1 MDNHRL
7 KIIAVL
13 VVGFA
18 ALAVAANSPYYGV
31 KPDETAGTAEGHIS
45 GKWGVAASSQTADNY
60 TITLDGPAGK
70 GTFYTVESGTVSA
83 SHVQATTVQAGTAAV
98 TNSLTVGQSAS
109 VGANATIG
117 GNANIGGNTSV
128 TGNISAQGNLSV
140 QGTGNITG
148 AFTGSTGTFNNA
160 LGVGITPTARLNVHN
175 GNMVMTGV
183 SVPFQFPSTTKMNLN
198 LNTSFTDAL
207 GAWGGSSGGSATISS
222 GESRFG
228 GGSAFFQLYRGL
240 RQSWTDNYKFNPT
253 AEFTLTFW
261 AKRLS
266 NDDAFFFYW
275 IAVPNEYN
283 WFSFEWRYNNNSPY
297 FTMHIRDWYS
307 GTSTQQTSEVTQRFT
322 ANEWHY
328 IVLQYNHTNARK
340 TTVWIDGVRLACS
353 GHTSGGSVSTYASG
367 FINIGGMTDVRGWWG
382 NTSAG
387 FYGYMDEIR
396 FDHVARYDYN
406 AANVPVPTMEWG
418 TPTIN
423 TMLGIHT
430 SNPQA
435 RLHIGNVDSKMDQI
449 LVEGGRHSIFNQ
461 SGGVGI
467 NVGTVEPNA
476 KLDVVADAQYPYI
489 LRVSSTAQ
497 SNLPILSVSTGTLF
511 VGIRKANP
519 QTELDVNGTVKT
531 NLLSATTA
539 QVSLLQSATV
549 QAALV
554 QATTGQFSIM
564 NATSAIQFNGA
575 NINIAGTLGNVAYRN
590 QDNGFT
596 AAQTFQSSMTVLTD
610 FEAKGT
616 ANAALLSGATVY
628 AGLAQAT
635 TGQFDMLNVTG
646 AIMLTGA
653 DINSTGA
660 LGNVAYKGQDNNFTA
675 PQTFQSSVTAKDI
688 SADSVKAGTGM
699 FTYMGIGGATVPEAY
714 VVDITTNASIPLG
727 AVLHVENTYPNQTA
741 IAARGS
747 DNDGMGVSAR
757 AKTAFGGSMHD
768 GGAGLSLTQDPNSSH
783 VRYIRANLTGYGTDL
798 PIYDTY
804 QYTTNAVSSD
814 VYHAEM
820 GANGL
825 FTGKFI
831 NFISSGT
838 VRFTVDNTGAVYAAD
853 TITTVFG
860 VNASTITVPGVAI
873 LGGATFHGAKTHA
886 ELQMLACET
895 IPCMAVSSD
904 SPYELFV
911 ATGTEAGQWQGQ
923 TSGGGP

>member
-13 VVGFA
+13 VTGFA

-45 GKWGVAASSQTADNY
+45 GKWGVAASSQTADSY
-60 TITLDGPAGK
+60 TITLDGPSGK
-70 GTFYTVESGTVSA
+70 GTFYTVESGTVAA

-109 VGANATIG
+109 VGASATIG
-117 GNANIGGNTSV
+117 ADASVGGNAAV

-183 SVPFQFPSTTKMNLN
+183 SVPFQFPSTTRISLN
-198 LNTSFTDAL
+198 LNTDFSDAL
-207 GAWGGSSGGSATISS
+207 GAWSGSSGGSATISS

-240 RQSWTDNYKFNPT
+240 RQSWSGDYKLTPLT
-253 AEFTLTFW
+253 EFTLSFW

-275 IAVPNEYN
+275 IGNPDGYR
-283 WFSFEWRYNNNSPY
+283 WFSFEWRYNSNSPY
-297 FTMHIRDWYS
+297 FIMHLRDWYS
-307 GTSTQQTSEVTQRFT
+307 GYSTGQSSEATQRFT

-328 IVLQYNHTNARK
+328 IVLQYNHFNSRK

-353 GHTSGGSVSTYASG
+353 GITSDSGVPTFASG

-418 TPTIN
+418 TPTMN

-435 RLHIGNVDSKMDQI
+435 RLHIGNVDSKTDQI
-449 LVEGGRHSIFNQ
+449 LVEGGRHSLFNQ

-497 SNLPILSVSTGTLF
+497 QNLPILSVSTGTLF

-519 QTELDVNGTVKT
+519 QSELDVNGTAKAT
-531 NLLSATTA
+531 LLSATTA

-554 QATTGQFSIM
+554 QATTGQFAVM
-564 NATSAIQFNGA
+564 NATSAI
-575 NINIAGTLGNVAYRN
+575 R
-590 QDNGFT
+590 
-596 AAQTFQSSMTVLTD
+596 
-610 FEAKGT
+610 
-616 ANAALLSGATVY
+616 
-628 AGLAQAT
+628 
-635 TGQFDMLNVTG
+635 LN
-646 AIMLTGA
+646 GA
-653 DINSTGA
+653 DINETGT
-660 LGNVAYKGQDNNFTA
+660 LPNVAYKNQDNNFTA

-688 SADSVKAGTGM
+688 SAENVKAGTGM

-757 AKTAFGGSMHD
+757 AKTALGGSMHD

-804 QYTTNAVSSD
+804 QYTANAVSSD

-820 GANGL
+820 GINGP
-825 FTGKFI
+825 FTGKFV

-838 VRFTVDNTGAVYAAD
+838 VRFTVDNTGAVYAVD
-853 TITTVFG
+853 TITAASG
-860 VNASTITVPGVAI
+860 VNASTMTVSGVAI
-873 LGGATFHGAKTHA
+873 LGGAVFHGAKTHA
-886 ELQMLACET
+886 ELQSLACET
-895 IPCMAVSSD
+895 LPCMAVSSD

-911 ATGTEAGQWQGQ
+911 ATGTEVGQWQGQ